1 MTRREAAGRG
11 LATAALWAAV
21 LLSLLGAVYTTRH
34 VQGVFTLADVLFD
47 PTAFSSSPVYVV
59 LASLLGAGLVG
70 AGFGLLARRLTAPA
84 FARAVLL
91 SLASLPALYVVLA
104 VALTIIWV
112 PQAAQEDL
120 VSVLLVPVGSF
131 LYAAYGMVVAVPVA
145 VPPAIL
151 AALMLEGWTR
161 PEAAGQGGLARPRVR
176 RWATQGIVAVT
187 VALITFAAFRWPK
200 S

>member
-1 MTRREAAGRG
+1 M
-11 LATAALWAAV
+11 
-21 LLSLLGAVYTTRH
+21 LLSLLAAMKSTRH
-34 VQGVFTLADVLFD
+34 VQGAFALADVLYD
-47 PTAFSSSPVYVV
+47 PTAFSSSPAYVV
-59 LASLLGAGLVG
+59 LASMVGAGLVG
-70 AGFGLLARRLTAPA
+70 AGLGLLARRLTAPA

-112 PQAAQEDL
+112 PQAAKEDL
-120 VSVLLVPVGSF
+120 VSVLLVPVGSL
-131 LYAAYGMVVAVPVA
+131 LYAAYGMVTAVPVA

-161 PEAAGQGGLARPRVR
+161 PEAMGQGGLARPRVR
-176 RWATQGIVAVT
+176 SWAMQGLVAVT
-187 VALITFAAFRWPK
+187 AALIAFAAFRWPK